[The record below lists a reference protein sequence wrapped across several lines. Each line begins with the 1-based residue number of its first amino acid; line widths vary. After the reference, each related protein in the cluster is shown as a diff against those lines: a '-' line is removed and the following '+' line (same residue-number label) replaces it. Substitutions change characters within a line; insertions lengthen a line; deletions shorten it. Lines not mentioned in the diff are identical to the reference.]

1 MEQERR
7 LRIEYRHR
15 QTRHGELSSGDLNT
29 FEPDGR
35 LLGQTQAA
43 FVDRQPFEAVL
54 AVEIEPGDADRADWQ
69 PS

>member
-15 QTRHGELSSGDLNT
+15 QSRHGELSSGDLDT
-29 FEPDGR
+29 FEPGGL

-43 FVDRQPFEAVL
+43 FVERQLLEPVS
-54 AVEIEPGDADRADWQ
+54 AVEIEPGDADRADGQ